1 MDVKDVGQLSGAR
14 KLHFLK
20 LPSRDERNDI
30 SGERTIW
37 DMRVHTTFNWGMPHA
52 PSRRSREIGNR
63 GKQLVPISTQLC
75 IRVHFLSKWSH
86 TSSISWASNIIWAN
100 LRAWTLWVAPL
111 KNQSSNNSL
120 ADGKKHRDD
129 EVLVVCIFVAPILF
143 ARFAP
148 KISYLPR
155 KRPAWLRSNS
165 LKVHIFYEPALPK
178 KLPNERSLGRV
189 FGNEIAF
196 CS

>member
-1 MDVKDVGQLSGAR
+1 
-14 KLHFLK
+14 
-20 LPSRDERNDI
+20 
-30 SGERTIW
+30 
-37 DMRVHTTFNWGMPHA
+37 MRVHRTFNWGMPHA

-63 GKQLVPISTQLC
+63 GKHLVPISTQLC

-129 EVLVVCIFVAPILF
+129 EVLVVCIFVAPFYSLASPQRSRIFPGNDLLGFAQILWKLTFLWACF
-143 ARFAP
+143 AKEA
-148 KISYLPR
+148 SE
-155 KRPAWLRSNS
+155 S
-165 LKVHIFYEPALPK
+165 
-178 KLPNERSLGRV
+178 SLGRE